1 MQTHSEENY
10 LKAIYLL
17 GKQSNEKVSVT
28 SLASALGNNPA
39 SVIDMLKKLKEKKL
53 VEYDKVKGVK
63 LKEIGNKTALLVI
76 RKHRLWELFLQ
87 NKLAYTWDEVHEI
100 AEQLEHVHHEN
111 LADRLDEFLGFPQYD
126 PHGEAIPDK
135 NGQIES
141 KQHMKLSE
149 CKAGDTIKLTSVIN
163 TSVDFLKYL
172 SSRALRLG
180 LKIKIKSVEPFDKTM
195 VVSYNKRSSE
205 SLSLMVCERLL
216 VELVSNE
223 R

>member
-17 GKQSNEKVSVT
+17 GKQGHEKISVT
-28 SLASALGNNPA
+28 VLATTLGINPA
-39 SVIDMLKKLKEKKL
+39 SIIDMLKKLTRKKL
-53 VEYDKVKGVK
+53 IEYDKIKGVK
-63 LKEIGNKTALLVI
+63 LKENGNKTALLII
-76 RKHRLWELFLQ
+76 RRHRLWELFLQ
-87 NKLAYTWDEVHEI
+87 NKLGYTWDEVHEI
-100 AEQLEHVHHEN
+100 AEQLEHVYHDK

-141 KQHMKLSE
+141 KQHMKLSD
-149 CKAGDTIKLTSVIN
+149 CKPGDTIKLISVIN

-172 SSRALRLG
+172 SSKALRLG
-180 LKIKIKSVEPFDKTM
+180 MNIKIKSVESFDKTM

-205 SLSLMVCERLL
+205 SLSLMVCESLL
-216 VELVSNE
+216 VEKV
-223 R
+223 

>member
-28 SLASALGNNPA
+28 ALAFALGNNPA
-39 SVIDMLKKLKEKKL
+39 SVIDMLKKLTEKKL
-53 VEYDKVKGVK
+53 IEYDKVKGVK

-76 RKHRLWELFLQ
+76 RRHRLWELFLQ
-87 NKLAYTWDEVHEI
+87 NKLGYTWDEVHEI
-100 AEQLEHVHHEN
+100 AEQLEHVHHDK
-111 LADRLDEFLGFPQYD
+111 LADRLDEFLGFPQFD

-135 NGQIES
+135 NGQIEN
-141 KQHMKLSE
+141 KQYIKLSE
-149 CKAGDTIKLTSVIN
+149 CHPGDIIKLASVIN

-172 SSRALRLG
+172 SSRELRLG
-180 LKIKIKSVEPFDKTM
+180 LKIKIKSLEPFDKTM
-195 VVSYNKRSSE
+195 VVSYNKRPSE

-216 VELVSNE
+216 VELVSKE